1 MSSNTSLAPLGS
13 LAKLSVWLK
22 FLNGPSSFPPFKSIK
37 CNLQCSGCCFIN
49 TDTNNFRNSDLPNQL
64 PLPQSCVDAFQS
76 HVSLSLYTYVLRGL
90 STLSIT
96 MIHYMDTIFQ
106 VPSHKLGIST
116 CRHNSFLVVYQVS
129 PDC

>member
-1 MSSNTSLAPLGS
+1 MDQVHFRPLNR
-13 LAKLSVWLK
+13 LNAICSVPAVAL
-22 FLNGPSSFPPFKSIK
+22 LIQILTTLETPTY
-37 CNLQCSGCCFIN
+37 Q
-49 TDTNNFRNSDLPNQL
+49 NQL